1 VTLHFKLMVFERQP
15 ATQDEAKRLPNSV
28 MMAVPTDADEFRAM
42 TEARNLIG
50 PSRLVT
56 IVDVFG
62 SARQG
67 AELEMYRPFVG

>member
-1 VTLHFKLMVFERQP
+1 MTLHFKLMVFEKMP
-15 ATQDEAKRLPNSV
+15 ATQEEAKRLPNSV
-28 MMAVPTDADEFRAM
+28 MMAVPTDADEFRSM
-42 TEARNLIG
+42 NEARNLIG
-50 PSRLVT
+50 HCRLVT